1 MFILQVLS
9 RCFHGRLSRIGVAAF
24 VVLLAG
30 CASTLSA
37 RVTTY
42 QQWPAN
48 VQGQTY
54 KLVPQ
59 AEQRNNLEYQTFA
72 DMVRAAIGPTGLV
85 EAHSGAKARF
95 DVSLEYGAQVGQAW
109 VQQYDDPF
117 FYNGFG
123 PGFGPYGGYYGG
135 RGGWGGGASFFYSP
149 PVTVVP
155 VQIYKNTLTVI
166 FKDNDQKGAEVY
178 RSTAIISGSG
188 DNISTVMPYLARA
201 VFDGFPG
208 NNGQTRDISFERR
221 K

>member
-1 MFILQVLS
+1 MWHGLIRYLNS
-9 RCFHGRLSRIGVAAF
+9 RVSRVAVVAS
-24 VVLLAG
+24 VLLLTG

-54 KLVPQ
+54 RLVPN

-85 EAHSGAKARF
+85 EANAGAKARF
-95 DVSLEYGAQVGQAW
+95 NVSLEYGTQITQAW
-109 VQQYDDPF
+109 VQEYNDPF

-123 PGFGPYGGYYGG
+123 PGFGPFGGYYG
-135 RGGWGGGASFFYSP
+135 RGGWGGGGSLFYSP
-149 PVTVVP
+149 SVTTVP
-155 VQIYKNTLTVI
+155 VQIYKNSLTVI
-166 FKDNDQKGAEVY
+166 FKDNEQQGAEVY
-178 RSTAIISGSG
+178 RSTAVIGGSNDTISV
-188 DNISTVMPYLARA
+188 VMPYLSRA

-208 NNGQTRDISFERR
+208 NNGQTRDITFERR